1 MVLQLLDIIEVKAG
15 KDSAQVAPFNMLQKK
30 KMFKMCSLSQIL
42 SVLLPAN
49 GVQRETRCAG
59 SDRITHK

>member
-15 KDSAQVAPFNMLQKK
+15 KDSAQVHPFNMLQKK
-30 KMFKMCSLSQIL
+30 KMLRISSLSHIL
-42 SVLLPAN
+42 SVLLPEN

-59 SDRITHK
+59 